1 MSTQIF
7 VSHWVLLASAIQ
19 TGSPGLKKRFTKN
32 AIEEIEAKPSRAKL
46 NPTSLA

>member
-32 AIEEIEAKPSRAKL
+32 AIEEIETKPSRAKL